1 MMSEGGEELTH
12 YHFSHAVVPRLA
24 FSDPEAL
31 YQDLSDGAEAL
42 AKLWRALNS
51 DTADVTPFLLTR
63 VNDPE
68 SGETFL
74 IEMPRL
80 EADSLAVAMAV
91 AFEKVDFDESPFPH
105 RVRFFTLEK
114 GPSLA
119 TGVPQ
124 HYLCEWEPGRGH
136 ANWGMLPGPDSGEFL
151 QRVRSLLVT
160 SST

>member
-1 MMSEGGEELTH
+1 MMSEGVEERTH

-51 DTADVTPFLLTR
+51 DAAHVTPFLLTR
-63 VNDPE
+63 VGDPAW
-68 SGETFL
+68 GEAFL

-80 EADSLAVAMAV
+80 EADSLAVAMV
-91 AFEKVDFDESPFPH
+91 VVFERVDFDERSFPH
-105 RVRFFTLEK
+105 RVRYFTLEK

-119 TGVPQ
+119 TRAPE

-136 ANWGMLPGPDSGEFL
+136 ANWGMLPGS
-151 QRVRSLLVT
+151 
-160 SST
+160 